1 MCVDRHLAPFWRPP
15 WEIAMSARATLLVL
29 AALLVPA
36 VSLAGPPDGAA
47 LLEGMM
53 QAAGGLQAFRDL
65 GVIEIALTEEETT
78 ANGTQHKKQST
89 AYVDAATLGSMRLE
103 LPGEVVVARKGA
115 SGWSSRA
122 GVPDDR
128 PQGSRMAIGTLNQRL
143 FPLLLPF
150 TATMKGVRLG
160 TVYETSFEGQPAW
173 RIAVTFE
180 ENFFITPSMAAT
192 WYFHIRKDNGALLA
206 AEFLPP
212 PGVRD
217 VRSEGIRY
225 RVLKQA
231 PIGSG
236 VQLPVQ
242 VLLDGIDLN
251 GSPTGHV
258 RVTKMQVTVRGP
270 YDQKLFLHPLEVQAL
285 EGRKD

>member
-1 MCVDRHLAPFWRPP
+1 
-15 WEIAMSARATLLVL
+15 MSARATLIVL
-29 AALLVPA
+29 ASLLVPA
-36 VSLAGPPDGAA
+36 LSPAGPPDAAA
-47 LLEGMM
+47 LLDGML

-78 ANGTQHKKQST
+78 ADGTQHKKQST

-103 LPGEVVVARKGA
+103 LPGDVVVARKGVN
-115 SGWSSRA
+115 GWSTRA

-128 PQGSRMAIGTLNQRL
+128 PQGSRMAVGTLNQRL

-150 TATMKGVRLG
+150 TSTMEGVRLG
-160 TVYETSFEGQPAW
+160 AVNETSFEGEPAW
-173 RIAVTFE
+173 RVAVSFHE
-180 ENFFITPSMAAT
+180 YFFITPSMATT
-192 WYFHIRKDNGALLA
+192 WYFHIRKDDGALLA

-242 VLLDGIDLN
+242 VLLDGIDPG

-270 YDQKLFLHPLEVQAL
+270 YDPKLFLHPLEVQVL
-285 EGRKD
+285 EESKD

>member
-1 MCVDRHLAPFWRPP
+1 
-15 WEIAMSARATLLVL
+15 MSTRAVPLIL

-36 VSLAGPPDGAA
+36 ALPAAPPEAA
-47 LLEGMM
+47 VLLEGML
-53 QAAGGLQAFRDL
+53 QAAGGLQAFRDF
-65 GVIEIALTEEETT
+65 GVIEIALAEEET
-78 ANGTQHKKQST
+78 AADGTQHTKQST
-89 AYVDAATLGSMRLE
+89 AFVDARTLSNMRLD
-103 LPGEVVVARKGA
+103 LPGEVVVARNGA
-115 SGWSSRA
+115 NGWSTRA

-128 PQGSRMAIGTLNQRL
+128 PQGSRMAVGTLNQRL

-150 TATMKGVRLG
+150 TATMDGVQLG
-160 TVYETSFEGQPAW
+160 AVNETSFEGQPAW
-173 RIAVTFE
+173 RVAVTFPQG
-180 ENFFITPSMAAT
+180 FFIAPSMATT
-192 WYFHIRKDNGALLA
+192 WHLHIRKDTGALLA

-212 PGVRD
+212 PAVRD

-231 PIGSG
+231 TIGSG
-236 VQLPVQ
+236 AQVPVQ

-270 YDQKLFLHPLEVQAL
+270 FDPSLFLHPRELEAL
-285 EGRKD
+285 EDRMD

>member
-1 MCVDRHLAPFWRPP
+1 
-15 WEIAMSARATLLVL
+15 MSARAVVIVL
-29 AALLVPA
+29 AALLVPTA
-36 VSLAGPPDGAA
+36 SPAGPPEAAA
-47 LLEGMM
+47 LLDGMLK
-53 QAAGGLQAFRDL
+53 AAGGLQSFRDL
-65 GVIEIALTEEETT
+65 GVIEIVLTEEET
-78 ANGTQHKKQST
+78 AADGTQRNRRAT
-89 AYVDAATLGSMRLE
+89 AYVDANTLTNLRLE
-103 LPGEVVVARKGA
+103 LPGEVVVARHGID
-115 SGWSSRA
+115 GWSTRA

-128 PQGSRMAIGTLNQRL
+128 PQGSRMATGTLNQRL

-150 TATMKGVRLG
+150 TATMDGVLLG
-160 TVYETSFEGQPAW
+160 AVNETSFEGQPAW
-173 RIAVTFE
+173 RVAVSFPE
-180 ENFFITPSMAAT
+180 GFFVAPSMATT
-192 WYFHIRKDNGALLA
+192 WHLHIHKDTGALLA

-236 VQLPVQ
+236 AQLPVQ

-258 RVTKMQVTVRGP
+258 RVTKMQTTVRGP
-270 YDQKLFLHPLEVQAL
+270 FDPKLFLHPVELQAL
-285 EGRKD
+285 EDRKN